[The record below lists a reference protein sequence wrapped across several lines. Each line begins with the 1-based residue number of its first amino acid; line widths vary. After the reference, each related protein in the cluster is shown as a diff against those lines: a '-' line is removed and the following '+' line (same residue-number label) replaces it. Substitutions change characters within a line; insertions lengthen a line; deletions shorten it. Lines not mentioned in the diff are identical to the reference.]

1 MSKNL
6 REKDS
11 KKLREKQRKRLAE
24 QAKKAQQKQA
34 QRRSN
39 LITLGVA
46 VVVLVG
52 IGLLVFGDRSNSGS
66 ADVAKGVAA
75 AAAGCSE
82 IEAAPDEGH
91 DHVDDGTTVDYGTN
105 PPTSGNHYG
114 TPADPA
120 FYDDAL
126 APEQLVHNLEH
137 GQIVF
142 WYSPDAPQ
150 DVKDSLEALVNDA
163 NSQAAADQAP
173 GPLLAS
179 PYEEVPGDF
188 TFSMSTWTRSQS
200 CREYSLEAINDF
212 RSRFQGEGRE
222 GVGVPTFSD

>member
-11 KKLREKQRKRLAE
+11 RKLKEKQRKRLAE
-24 QAKKAQQKQA
+24 QAKRAQQQRA

-46 VVVLVG
+46 LVVLVG
-52 IGLLVFGDRSNSGS
+52 IGVLVLGDRSSTGS
-66 ADVAKGVAA
+66 TDAPSGVAA

-82 IEAAPDEGH
+82 VETAPDEGH
-91 DHVDDGTTVDYGTN
+91 EHIDDGTTVDYGTE
-105 PPTSGNHYG
+105 PPTSGNHYSI
-114 TPADPA
+114 PADPA
-120 FYDDAL
+120 FYTDAL
-126 APEQLVHNLEH
+126 PPEQLVHNLEH

-150 DVKDSLEALVNDA
+150 DVKDSLEAVVNDA
-163 NSQAAADQAP
+163 NAEAAADQAP

-179 PYEEVPGDF
+179 PYEGVPGDY
-188 TFSMSTWTRSQS
+188 TFSMSTWTRAQS

-212 RSRFQGEGRE
+212 RRRFQGEGRE
-222 GVGVPTFSD
+222 GVGVPTFSG